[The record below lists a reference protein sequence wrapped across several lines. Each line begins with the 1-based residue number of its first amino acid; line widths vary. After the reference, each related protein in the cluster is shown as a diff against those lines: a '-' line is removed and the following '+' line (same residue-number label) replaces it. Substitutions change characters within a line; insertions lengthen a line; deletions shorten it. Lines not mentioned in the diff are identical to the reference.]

1 MVLLNMIL
9 PTIYDSNEPERFWF
23 IVIGTIVI
31 ETLVI
36 KLMLK
41 YSWKKSFCAIF
52 IGNIISGLAGIFIL
66 LFLLTSLSSL
76 ANTFDWN
83 DIFVEI
89 SLVLAFILMFAGSVF
104 LEIVTIKLIFN
115 DTVKRLF
122 IPLLIG
128 NILTYL
134 SIFLLMIANGN

>member
-9 PTIYDSNEPERFWF
+9 PTIYDSNEPEHFWF
-23 IVIGTIVI
+23 IVIGTIII

-41 YSWKKSFCAIF
+41 YSWKKSFSALF
-52 IGNIISGLAGIFIL
+52 IGNIISTLAGIFIM
-66 LFLLTSLSSL
+66 LFSTTFLSSL
-76 ANTFDWN
+76 ANKSDWN
-83 DIFVEI
+83 DIFIII
-89 SLVLAFILMFAGSVF
+89 SLVLTFILMFAGSVF

-115 DTVKRLF
+115 DTVKKLF

-134 SIFLLMIANGN
+134 SIFLLMVANGN